1 MLHNFVHFENHIFF
15 FNALLCQIRFTKKQ
29 SYKMLKITADFSIHN
44 GQDIMLMAGTLSG
57 RMVVYLQAHANLS
70 M

>member
-1 MLHNFVHFENHIFF
+1 MLCSANYG
-15 FNALLCQIRFTKKQ
+15 LQKKTASNQ
-29 SYKMLKITADFSIHN
+29 SYNMLKITADFSIHN